1 MAGPHGPE
9 KLARITE
16 CAMQLVRL
24 GADPNRRLELYEL
37 FYSDRSFVPDLHGT
51 TAFQIAAMTQRR
63 PLVALMLEHMRLSPE
78 ARAEVVHCCRCGGRL
93 PWKMCHST
101 GKGQPPQYHYGY

>member
-1 MAGPHGPE
+1 MAGPQDPE

-16 CAMQLVRL
+16 CAIPLVRL
-24 GADPNRRLELYEL
+24 GPDPNRRLELLYEL
-37 FYSDRSFVPDLHGT
+37 FASDRSFVPDLHGT

-78 ARAEVVHCCRCGGRL
+78 ARAEVVHCCRCGSRL
-93 PWKMCHST
+93 PR
-101 GKGQPPQYHYGY
+101 